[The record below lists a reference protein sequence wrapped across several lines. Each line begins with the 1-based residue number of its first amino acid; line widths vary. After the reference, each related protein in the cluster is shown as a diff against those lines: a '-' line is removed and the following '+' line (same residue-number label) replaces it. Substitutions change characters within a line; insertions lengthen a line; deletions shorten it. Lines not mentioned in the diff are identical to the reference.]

1 MWSGINKV
9 DNFYGN
15 LPWTTDGKELWRELK
30 QHSNTPDILTGV
42 PLTKSSR
49 AEKFNWCKR
58 ELIQEEE
65 ETLTVNHVDMAG
77 SRSKHECISGS
88 RRKNK
93 NGVVNIITCWSKNKH
108 YESKENHVL
117 IDDRLS
123 LKEEWEQRGGIF
135 IHHTSTER
143 SLALLREKGILVD
156 YDEDAKK
163 KSSSTAGKT
172 EES

>member
-1 MWSGINKV
+1 MWGGINKV

-15 LPWTTDGKELWRELK
+15 LPWTVDGKDLWRELK

-58 ELIQEEE
+58 ELVLEEE

-77 SRSKHECISGS
+77 SRSKHECISG

-93 NGVVNIITCWSKNKH
+93 KGIVNVITCWSKNKH

-143 SLALLREKGILVD
+143 SLAALRERGILVD
-156 YDEDAKK
+156 SEDAKK
-163 KSSSTAGKT
+163 KSSSVVDKA